1 MATGKT
7 LEATKQNFRVVSKP
21 IVIVDD
27 FVVRFEEINDDIV
40 KGSVVD
46 IAPAGRFRSG
56 VESASFKF
64 VRTRLVEFRCK
75 WPKAVVVN

>member
-1 MATGKT
+1 M
-7 LEATKQNFRVVSKP
+7 
-21 IVIVDD
+21 
-27 FVVRFEEINDDIV
+27 VRFEEINDDIV